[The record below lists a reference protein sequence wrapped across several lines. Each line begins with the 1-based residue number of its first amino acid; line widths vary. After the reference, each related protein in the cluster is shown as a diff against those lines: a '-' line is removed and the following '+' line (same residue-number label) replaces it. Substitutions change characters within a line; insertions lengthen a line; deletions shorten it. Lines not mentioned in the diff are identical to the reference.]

1 MKNLNRK
8 ENHLSDKYDGDL
20 TTSRS
25 GKYQDSYRQH
35 LYESYDALPIDYL
48 THEQQQANSLEIEQ
62 LWELEHDLQDI
73 MWYLIQTHLTSY
85 QVGILQILKL
95 AILCGEGQTWMA
107 EQLNVGQPSIVKALH
122 GNKVY
127 EGGQIKSYGGIK
139 KKLEKII
146 QNCPLI
152 RTKMKQIEAMNYE
165 VVRLPHFKCFKKI
178 IGNAAKYEQYLKQ
191 ENNDTDKTIS

>member
-8 ENHLSDKYDGDL
+8 ENHLSNTYDGDL

-35 LYESYDALPIDYL
+35 LFESYDALPIEYL
-48 THEQQQANSLEIEQ
+48 THDQQQANSLEIEQ

-73 MWYLIQTHLTSY
+73 MWYLIETNLSQHQVATLHL
-85 QVGILQILKL
+85 LKL
-95 AILCGEGQTWMA
+95 AILSGEGQTWMA
-107 EQLNVGQPSIVKALH
+107 EQMGINQSNIPKILH
-122 GNKVY
+122 GTDQYV
-127 EGGQIKSYGGIK
+127 GGQVKRYGGIQ

-152 RTKMKQIEAMNYE
+152 RTKMKEIEAMNHE
-165 VVRLPHFKCFKKI
+165 VVRLPHFRCFRKI
-178 IGNAAKYEQYLKQ
+178 IGTELQYQQYLKQ
-191 ENNDTDKTIS
+191 ENNDASKTIS